1 MPSAALPARNTEGF
15 SVSPMPQKHSVAP
28 ARAPRSRRRTSLLV
42 SAGLVVGIGGASALA
57 ATTPAFAAQTAAAAL
72 APVTAATPAVLAA
85 TPGATTLQEVGEDAR
100 DAVGAARAALAD
112 AGALGADI
120 AAADLDLGVAD
131 TSVDTSPLLG
141 AMDELDDIDLMPV
154 LLLPAVTE
162 KLVDATDDVEA
173 RVGDLRDRLDAALEK
188 KAAEEAAAAA
198 AAAAAEAERK
208 AAEAAAEAARI
219 AAAANTPEGAKA
231 AARSMASSQ
240 YGWGADQFSC
250 LESLW
255 TKESGWNYQ
264 AYNRSSGAYGIPQAL
279 PGSKMGTAGA
289 DWQTNP
295 ATQISWGLGY
305 ISGRYGSP
313 CGAWSH
319 SQSTGWY

>member
-1 MPSAALPARNTEGF
+1 
-15 SVSPMPQKHSVAP
+15 MPQKHSVAP

-42 SAGLVVGIGGASALA
+42 SAGLVVGIAGASALA

-120 AAADLDLGVAD
+120 AAAHLDLGVAD

-264 AYNRSSGAYGIPQAL
+264 AYNASSGATGIPQSL
-279 PGSKMGTAGA
+279 PGNKMASAGA
-289 DWQTNP
+289 DWQTN
-295 ATQISWGLGY
+295 ATTQIAWGLQY
-305 ISGRYGSP
+305 IAAAYGTP
-313 CGAWSH
+313 CSAWGH
-319 SQSTGWY
+319 SQATDWY